1 MTMAVKTAHRVAA
14 ALAVIFLVLAILTG
28 SRYYQAHNG
37 WDIESGN
44 SELMAIMFLVL
55 GFVLAGSFAVLQPSA
70 RNTIAQRQTSV
81 VWSLALFVCLFFT
94 WHVIISAHRWE
105 DLVGTAVTSPQEL
118 ETYTAEHPDSF
129 APYIYRV
136 PTGVFLQ
143 SFEFLNANNV
153 EMAGYIW
160 QTYGPEVPET
170 VKRGFS
176 LPEAVEESYDAQE
189 VWRIPQPDGGEKIG
203 WYFFGKFRQI
213 FNYRLYPFD
222 RQAIWLRIW
231 PLEPT
236 EAVLLVPDFAAYR
249 DLTPSTLPGIDT
261 QFVYGGWDPLGSEF
275 SLDLIDYNVN
285 FGLGSTFN
293 DVPQPDLY
301 FNISVER
308 DFLGPILEHVVLEAA
323 IAILLFF
330 LLVLMASES
339 EVQERT
345 GLTIFDLIVA
355 AGGLLFAVI
364 LDHSSIRN
372 SVASQELSYLEWFP
386 LLLSVFIVLVVLSA
400 VLRVQGWRVP
410 GIGYTGDLMPVYAY
424 WPALIGSILAIT
436 LIMFFVQDK
445 PILVPQ
451 IFFMG
456 GT

>member
-1 MTMAVKTAHRVAA
+1 MTLAVKTAHRVAA
-14 ALAVIFLVLAILTG
+14 ALAVIFLALAVLTG

-37 WDIESGN
+37 WDIESGS
-44 SELMAIMFLVL
+44 SELMGIMILIMS
-55 GFVLAGSFAVLQPSA
+55 FVLAASYAVFKPSA
-70 RNTIAQRQTSV
+70 RSPYGQRRTSV
-81 VWSLALFVCLFFT
+81 IWSLTLLTGLFFT
-94 WHVIISAHRWE
+94 WHVIISADRWE
-105 DLVGTAVTSPQEL
+105 DLVGTPVTSQQEVDA
-118 ETYTAEHPDSF
+118 YIAENPISF
-129 APYIYRV
+129 EPYAYRI

-143 SFEFLNANNV
+143 SFEFLDANNV

-231 PLEPT
+231 PMDPT
-236 EAVLLVPDFAAYR
+236 ETVLLVPDFGAYR

-261 QFVYGGWDPLGSEF
+261 RFVYGGWDPLGSEF

-285 FGLGSTFN
+285 FGLGSRFN
-293 DVPQPDLY
+293 DFPQPDLY
-301 FNISVER
+301 FNLSVER
-308 DFLGPILEHVVLEAA
+308 DFLGPVLEHVVLEAA
-323 IAILLFF
+323 IAVLLFL

-339 EVQERT
+339 EIQERT

-386 LLLSVFIVLVVLSA
+386 LLLAVFIVLVVLSA

-424 WPALIGSILAIT
+424 WPSLIGTLLVIT
-436 LIMFFVQDK
+436 LVMFFVQDK

-451 IFFMG
+451 IFFMSG
-456 GT
+456 S